1 MKHPVRDRLLILICA
16 LVILC
21 GAAGVAAFLVGKV
34 TLDSVAAVLASLQA
48 GLSLKQKIILGA
60 AAAVAVLYALLLIG
74 AILPSKKKK
83 KRSSN
88 FAYQQNENG
97 MVRISLKTLEA
108 LVHRCLNQHD
118 ELKVVSSSIFSDEE
132 SVQVDVHIT
141 LQSDIS
147 MPLAVSALQKQIKK
161 YLEACSGVVV
171 QEVRVYVDGAMPAND
186 KAQKSPYAIPSDL
199 LGLDTE
205 LPTIE
210 EAKAEA
216 VQEELTI
223 EVPSAQEIPAEEEAP
238 VQAIAEETVEEIAE
252 EGPASEEIEEKEDE
266 GN

>member
-1 MKHPVRDRLLILICA
+1 MKHPFRDRLLILICA
-16 LVILC
+16 LALLG
-21 GAAGVAAFLVGKV
+21 GAACAAAFLAGKV
-34 TLDSVAAVLASLQA
+34 TLDPVAALLASLQA
-48 GLSLKQKIILGA
+48 GLTLKQKVIFGA
-60 AAAVAVLYALLLIG
+60 AAVIAALYGLLLLG
-74 AILPSKKKK
+74 AILPARKKKQ
-83 KRSSN
+83 RSSN

-118 ELKVVSSSIFSDEE
+118 ELKVVSSSLFSDEE

-171 QEVRVYVDGAMPAND
+171 QEVRVYVDGAMPVNEKTA
-186 KAQKSPYAIPSDL
+186 KSPYAIPAAM

-205 LPTIE
+205 LPTVE
-210 EAKAEA
+210 EAQAD
-216 VQEELTI
+216 
-223 EVPSAQEIPAEEEAP
+223 PAA
-238 VQAIAEETVEEIAE
+238 AEETAAAE
-252 EGPASEEIEEKEDE
+252 EMPAVAAEPVEAVVADEPAEAAEETAAEDE
-266 GN
+266 PQTEVKEEEVI

>member
-16 LVILC
+16 LALLC
-21 GAAGVAAFLVGKV
+21 SAAGIAAFLAGKV
-34 TLDSVAAVLASLQA
+34 TLDPVAAVLTKLQA
-48 GLSLKQKIILGA
+48 GPDLKQKIMIGA
-60 AAAVAVLYALLLIG
+60 AAVVEALFALLLIS

-118 ELKVVSSSIFSDEE
+118 ELKVVSSSLFSDEE

-171 QEVRVYVDGAMPAND
+171 QEVRVYVDGAMPVND
-186 KAQKSPYAIPSDL
+186 KTAKSPYAIPSAL

-205 LPTIE
+205 LPTVE
-210 EAKAEA
+210 EAEVEAEAAVQEPVTEAPVQEAVPAQEA
-216 VQEELTI
+216 VQEE
-223 EVPSAQEIPAEEEAP
+223 EAPAPAEETE
-238 VQAIAEETVEEIAE
+238 VKEE
-252 EGPASEEIEEKEDE
+252 EG
-266 GN
+266 N

>member
-1 MKHPVRDRLLILICA
+1 MKHPFRDRLLILICA
-16 LVILC
+16 LALLC
-21 GAAGVAAFLVGKV
+21 GAAGAVAFLAGKV
-34 TLDSVAAVLASLQA
+34 TLDCAAALIASMQA
-48 GLSLKQKIILGA
+48 GLTLKQKVILGA
-60 AAAVAVLYALLLIG
+60 AAAVAVLYALLLLG
-74 AILPSKKKK
+74 VILPSRKKKL
-83 KRSSN
+83 RSSN

-108 LVHRCLNQHD
+108 LVHRCLSQHE
-118 ELKVVSSSIFSDEE
+118 ELKVVSSSLFSDEE

-171 QEVRVYVDGAMPAND
+171 QEVRVYVDGAMPVSEKTA
-186 KAQKSPYAIPSDL
+186 KSPYAIPASM

-210 EAKAEA
+210 EAQAEA
-216 VQEELTI
+216 AVFEEAAVEAET
-223 EVPSAQEIPAEEEAP
+223 EAAEENVEQADEA
-238 VQAIAEETVEEIAE
+238 AETAEETVAAE
-252 EGPASEEIEEKEDE
+252 EPQAEVKEEEV
-266 GN
+266 N

>member
-16 LVILC
+16 LALAC
-21 GAAGVAAFLVGKV
+21 GAAGAVAFLAGKV
-34 TLDSVAAVLASLQA
+34 TIDPVAALIATLQA
-48 GLSLKQKIILGA
+48 GLTLKQKIIIGA
-60 AAAVAVLYALLLIG
+60 AAAVAALYALLLLG
-74 AILPSKKKK
+74 VILPASKKKQ
-83 KRSSN
+83 RSSN

-118 ELKVVSSSIFSDEE
+118 ELKVVSSSLFSDEE

-161 YLEACSGVVV
+161 YLEACSGVLV
-171 QEVRVYVDGAMPAND
+171 QEVRVYVDGAMPVND
-186 KAQKSPYAIPSDL
+186 KTAKSPYAIPASM

-205 LPTIE
+205 LPTVE
-210 EAKAEA
+210 EEQA
-216 VQEELTI
+216 
-223 EVPSAQEIPAEEEAP
+223 EEAP
-238 VQAIAEETVEEIAE
+238 AAEEAVEAVEAVETVEVEKTEETVEAAEETVAE
-252 EGPASEEIEEKEDE
+252 EEPQAEVKEEEV
-266 GN
+266 N